1 VNGHPAATSES
12 ILGVQGLDQY
22 RQVALRFLQTHDR
35 QHGCIFL
42 LSASLDVAGKNPPT
56 RQSEHRNY
64 TQPSGTEKAL
74 SGHQL
79 SVVLVRSLFTPSRY
93 ALTMDAYTPPQSP
106 ALKDHRQEG
115 ARTPPSCTRVSTIMS
130 PINKPTITM
139 FADRWIV
146 SQVDRRA
153 CLDELLLQ
161 NRCVLVGL
169 DEPFAKLSIAFAEQ
183 LGICTS
189 NSTMGAT
196 VC

>member
-1 VNGHPAATSES
+1 
-12 ILGVQGLDQY
+12 
-22 RQVALRFLQTHDR
+22 
-35 QHGCIFL
+35 
-42 LSASLDVAGKNPPT
+42 
-56 RQSEHRNY
+56 
-64 TQPSGTEKAL
+64 
-74 SGHQL
+74 
-79 SVVLVRSLFTPSRY
+79 
-93 ALTMDAYTPPQSP
+93 
-106 ALKDHRQEG
+106 
-115 ARTPPSCTRVSTIMS
+115 MS

-139 FADRWIV
+139 CADRWIV